1 MTTMAWLAAIAGGV
15 ALAAVAAAVLV
26 ALSARARLQRATTA
40 PAGAPP
46 EVLEGLARL
55 AGLVEGRLGTFGEG
69 QEGLRRAVEALYT
82 RAGHRG
88 RWGELTLRRLLE
100 AAGMTPGVDFH
111 EQVDL
116 GGEARPD
123 VVVHLGGAGE
133 VVIDAKAPLDG
144 LRRAWESESEEVR
157 LGALRDHARAVKLYA
172 ADLRRRGYAARL
184 QAPFAPV
191 VMFLPIEGAWE
202 AAEEV
207 QADLLLEVL
216 RLGIYPASPRTL
228 GLVVELLRHQA
239 LTLDQDRAAR
249 AIVCEGRTLVD
260 RIGVHVKH
268 LAAVGKAVNAA
279 AEAFNAAAGNLESR
293 VLPAARR
300 VAEMVPE
307 GRPAAEVV
315 LVERRAQTER
325 LESLVPGAA
334 A

>member
-15 ALAAVAAAVLV
+15 ALLAVAAAVLL
-26 ALSARARLQRATTA
+26 ALAARARLQRAGA
-40 PAGAPP
+40 VPAGAPP

-55 AGLVEGRLGTFGEG
+55 SGLVEGRLGAFGEG

-82 RAGHRG
+82 KAGHRG

-100 AAGMTPGVDFH
+100 AAGMTPGVDFS

-133 VVIDAKAPLDG
+133 VVVDAKAPLDG
-144 LRRAWESESEEVR
+144 LRRAWESETEEVR
-157 LGALRDHARAVKLYA
+157 LGALRDHARAVKQYA
-172 ADLRRRGYAARL
+172 ADLRRRGYATRL
-184 QAPFAPV
+184 QASFAPV

-260 RIGVHVKH
+260 RIGLHVKH

-279 AEAFNAAAGNLESR
+279 AEAFNQAAGNLESR

-307 GRPAAEVV
+307 GRPAAEIV

>member
-1 MTTMAWLAAIAGGV
+1 MAWLAAIAGGV
-15 ALAAVAAAVLV
+15 ALVAVAAAVLV
-26 ALSARARLQRATTA
+26 ALSARARAKRAA
-40 PAGAPP
+40 AGPAGAPP

-55 AGLVEGRLGTFGEG
+55 AGLVEGRLGVFGES
-69 QEGLRRAVEALYT
+69 QDGLRRAVEALYT
-82 RAGHRG
+82 KAGHRG

-133 VVIDAKAPLDG
+133 VVVDAKAPLDG
-144 LRRAWESESEEVR
+144 LRRAWESETEEVR
-157 LGALRDHARAVKLYA
+157 LGALRDHARAVKQYA

-184 QAPFAPV
+184 QAPLAPV

>member
-1 MTTMAWLAAIAGGV
+1 MTTMAWLAAVAGGV
-15 ALAAVAAAVLV
+15 ALVALVV
-26 ALSARARLQRATTA
+26 ALSAWARLQRAAA
-40 PAGAPP
+40 PPAVTPP

-55 AGLVEGRLGTFGEG
+55 SGLVEGRLGAVGEG

-82 RAGHRG
+82 KAGHRG

-100 AAGMTPGVDFH
+100 AAGMTAGVDFH

-123 VVVHLGGAGE
+123 VVIHLGAAGE
-133 VVIDAKAPLDG
+133 VVVDAKAPLDG
-144 LRRAWESESEEVR
+144 LRRAWESEGEEVR
-157 LGALRDHARAVKLYA
+157 LGALREHARAVKQYA
-172 ADLRRRGYAARL
+172 AELRRRGYAARL
-184 QAPFAPV
+184 QSPFAPV
-191 VMFLPIEGAWE
+191 VMFLPMEGAWE
-202 AAEEV
+202 ASEEV
-207 QADLLLEVL
+207 QPDLVLDIL

-260 RIGVHVKH
+260 RVGLHVKH
-268 LAAVGKAVNAA
+268 LVAVGKAVNAA
-279 AEAFNAAAGNLESR
+279 AEAFNQAAGNLESR